1 MSDMSEMNISDFIEA
16 LASDPNKEYL
26 FGQEP
31 VAVMNEFGLSA
42 DQQRLLLKG
51 SIDEIRTVVQEEP
64 GNSDASIIVIKI
76 KMK

>member
-1 MSDMSEMNISDFIEA
+1 MSEKTISGFIEA
-16 LASDPNKEYL
+16 LASDPDKEFL

-31 VAVMNEFGLSA
+31 VAVMTEFGLSD

-51 SIDEIRTVVQEEP
+51 SIDEIRAAVQDEP
-64 GNSDASIIVIKI
+64 GNSEVSIIVIKI

>member
-1 MSDMSEMNISDFIEA
+1 MSDMSEKTISGFIDS
-16 LASDPNKEYL
+16 LASDPDKEFL

-31 VAVMNEFGLSA
+31 VAVMTEFGLSD

-51 SIDEIRTVVQEEP
+51 SIDNIRTAVQAEP
-64 GNSDASIIVIKI
+64 GNADASIIVIKI